1 MSLCIYYSFLAVYLF
16 VQCQRIKWT
25 EIWEIFANDFDFA
38 LCRYKLKVIF
48 KIGTVRFEREIY
60 VELRRIRFDEAK
72 YGREN
77 IIDRSLSSIRFDEK
91 FVIIPIPVLARNTG
105 LIKSSWTTCSRV
117 EVGIVRKL
125 RGERIIIPFLLQLG
139 APRKYSYSGGLNT
152 NYWNPV

>member
-1 MSLCIYYSFLAVYLF
+1 M
-16 VQCQRIKWT
+16 QCQRIKWT

-91 FVIIPIPVLARNTG
+91 FVIIPIPVLARNTA

-125 RGERIIIPFLLQLG
+125 AGKE
-139 APRKYSYSGGLNT
+139 
-152 NYWNPV
+152 